1 MKIKHKLM
9 LGYIGIAGIFVIVGA
24 LNIYRFV
31 NMSTDIQK
39 LAGADFSNLEKS
51 IKISRQIMRVD
62 QSIQDLIDSAPTKSR
77 LRIEKAEDGFQKS
90 TKQFKENFNSIKGQI
105 AADSERSAGNVA
117 DINDR
122 ESTPSLDFLISKI
135 EQYQIAVDKLSK
147 PIEKRNFRASGKIY
161 RAEVLP
167 LFKNIQSIAANIDNE
182 SFNRIQQQNKR
193 VKKAMDLNIQIVIG
207 ATIIAIG
214 LTLIWGKSISKRV
227 VQPISRLRDATF
239 EADKGQFDTSI
250 DYINTNDTIGH
261 LAGSFRKLTNNLK
274 ETTTSV
280 DNLNREI
287 ARRRAAEKAMQEAHD
302 KLESRIKERT
312 GEMEKA
318 KIEAEKANQA
328 KSEFL
333 ASMSHELRT
342 PLNHIIGFSEI
353 LETEHFGKLNEQQK
367 EYLHD
372 VLQSSR
378 HLLSLINDIL
388 DISKVE
394 AGKEELTETRI
405 EVSELLNSSVAV
417 FQQKAE
423 TNRLKIMLNNE
434 TPGVKI
440 DGDERRLKQIMYNL
454 LSNAVKFTTGP
465 GTVSITA
472 RQKKTDELTNTH
484 SSDATIR
491 DWLEISIED
500 TGIGIDPDAQKI
512 IFEPFEQAQPASISD
527 QPGTG
532 LGLHLSRKYA
542 EMHGGWLW
550 AESDGETLG
559 STFRLIIP
567 ILP

>member
-1 MKIKHKLM
+1 MKIRHKLM
-9 LGYIGIAGIFVIVGA
+9 LGYVGIAGIFVIVGA
-24 LNIYRFV
+24 LNTYRSV
-31 NMSTDIQK
+31 NVSTDIQK
-39 LAGADFSNLEKS
+39 LAGDDFSSLEKS
-51 IKISRQIMRVD
+51 IQISRQIIRVD
-62 QSIQDLIDSAPTKSR
+62 GSIQELIDSARTKSR
-77 LRIEKAEDGFQKS
+77 LRIENAEDGFQKS
-90 TKQFKENFNSIKGQI
+90 IKQFKQNFNSIKGKI
-105 AADSERSAGNVA
+105 AAETERSAGNVA
-117 DINDR
+117 DIK
-122 ESTPSLDFLISKI
+122 ESDPTPSLDFLISKI

-147 PIEKRNFRASGKIY
+147 PIEKRNFRDSRKIY
-161 RAEVLP
+161 RAELLP
-167 LFKNIQSIAANIDNE
+167 LFKNIQSIAANMENA
-182 SFNRIQQQNKR
+182 SFNRIQKQNNR
-193 VKKAMDLNIQIVIG
+193 LKKAMALNIQIIIG
-207 ATIIAIG
+207 ATIMAIG

-312 GEMEKA
+312 SEMEKA
-318 KIEAEKANQA
+318 KVEAENANQA

-353 LETEHFGKLNEQQK
+353 LETEHFGKLNAQQK

-388 DISKVE
+388 DLSKVE
-394 AGKEELTETRI
+394 AGKEELSETCI

-423 TNRLKIMLNNE
+423 TNQLEIKLNNE

-454 LSNAVKFTTGP
+454 LSNAVKFTTSP
-465 GTVSITA
+465 GTVAITA
-472 RQKKTDELTNTH
+472 QQKKTDELSNAH
-484 SSDATIR
+484 FSDAVMR

-500 TGIGIDPDAQKI
+500 TGIGIHPDAQNI
-512 IFEPFEQAQPASISD
+512 IFEPFEQAQPASMSD

-550 AESDGETLG
+550 AESDGEKHG

>member
-1 MKIKHKLM
+1 MKIRHKLM
-9 LGYIGIAGIFVIVGA
+9 LGYVGIAGIFVIVGA
-24 LNIYRFV
+24 LNTYRSV
-31 NMSTDIQK
+31 NVSTDIQK
-39 LAGADFSNLEKS
+39 LAGDDFSSLEKS
-51 IKISRQIMRVD
+51 IQISRQIIRVD
-62 QSIQDLIDSAPTKSR
+62 GSIQELIDSARTKSR
-77 LRIEKAEDGFQKS
+77 LRIENAEDGFQKS
-90 TKQFKENFNSIKGQI
+90 IKQFKQNFNSIKGKI
-105 AADSERSAGNVA
+105 AAETERSAGNVA
-117 DINDR
+117 DIK
-122 ESTPSLDFLISKI
+122 ESDPTPSLDFLISKI

-147 PIEKRNFRASGKIY
+147 PIEKRNFRDSRKIY
-161 RAEVLP
+161 RAELLP
-167 LFKNIQSIAANIDNE
+167 LFKNIQSIAANMENA
-182 SFNRIQQQNKR
+182 SFNRIQKQNNR
-193 VKKAMDLNIQIVIG
+193 LKKAMALNIQIIIG
-207 ATIIAIG
+207 ATIMAIG

-312 GEMEKA
+312 SEMEKA
-318 KIEAEKANQA
+318 KVEAENANQA

-353 LETEHFGKLNEQQK
+353 LETEHFGKLNAQQK

-388 DISKVE
+388 DLSKVE
-394 AGKEELTETRI
+394 AGKEELSETCI

-423 TNRLKIMLNNE
+423 TN
-434 TPGVKI
+434 
-440 DGDERRLKQIMYNL
+440 Q
-454 LSNAVKFTTGP
+454 
-465 GTVSITA
+465 
-472 RQKKTDELTNTH
+472 
-484 SSDATIR
+484 
-491 DWLEISIED
+491 LEIQI
-500 TGIGIDPDAQKI
+500 K
-512 IFEPFEQAQPASISD
+512 
-527 QPGTG
+527 
-532 LGLHLSRKYA
+532 
-542 EMHGGWLW
+542 
-550 AESDGETLG
+550 
-559 STFRLIIP
+559 
-567 ILP
+567 